1 MSYDAMAGF
10 VYSLDTDLLA
20 EKVPSEYQTFLD
32 NLENCEADIDGFAM
46 SAVEGFEGN
55 FFREVMFLDIENEE
69 DEEALV
75 ASYFALQE
83 AFKRETGL
91 EIELVYIQEDEASQY
106 NEVSGGVWN
115 VNNAIQ
121 FTPEAQKF
129 EGKIN
134 LQFFCIYG

>member
-1 MSYDAMAGF
+1 MAYDAMAGF

-32 NLENCEADIDGFAM
+32 NLEKCEADIDGFAM
-46 SAVEGFEGN
+46 SAVDG
-55 FFREVMFLDIENEE
+55 MFLDIENEE

-75 ASYFALQE
+75 ASYFALKE
-83 AFKRETGL
+83 AFRRETGL
-91 EIELVYIQEDEASQY
+91 TIQLTYVQESEASSY
-106 NEVSGGVWN
+106 NEVSGGVWE
-115 VNNAIQ
+115 VLNAIQ

-129 EGKIN
+129 EGKIE